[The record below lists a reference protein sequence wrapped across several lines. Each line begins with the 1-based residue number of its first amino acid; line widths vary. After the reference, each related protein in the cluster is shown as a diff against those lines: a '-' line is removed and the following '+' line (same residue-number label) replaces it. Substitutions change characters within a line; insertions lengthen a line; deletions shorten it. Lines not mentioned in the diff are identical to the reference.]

1 MLRECEFCLGQFV
14 EEKAKSLQVKKDK
27 FKGLASQLLT
37 STTVKA
43 YSNGYNTLKNFIDHN
58 KLEKLQEWIAW
69 WNDRKS
75 LLILCFYQHSH
86 MLYMPDGK
94 IGTHQVFTW
103 SSSIWCYRCSFNK
116 WLLWR
121 ATKWDF

>member
-1 MLRECEFCLGQFV
+1 MLRECEFCFGQFV

-69 WNDRKS
+69 
-75 LLILCFYQHSH
+75 
-86 MLYMPDGK
+86 
-94 IGTHQVFTW
+94 
-103 SSSIWCYRCSFNK
+103 
-116 WLLWR
+116 
-121 ATKWDF
+121 

>member
-58 KLEKLQEWIAW
+58 KLEKLQELIAW
-69 WNDRKS
+69 
-75 LLILCFYQHSH
+75 
-86 MLYMPDGK
+86 
-94 IGTHQVFTW
+94 
-103 SSSIWCYRCSFNK
+103 
-116 WLLWR
+116 
-121 ATKWDF
+121 